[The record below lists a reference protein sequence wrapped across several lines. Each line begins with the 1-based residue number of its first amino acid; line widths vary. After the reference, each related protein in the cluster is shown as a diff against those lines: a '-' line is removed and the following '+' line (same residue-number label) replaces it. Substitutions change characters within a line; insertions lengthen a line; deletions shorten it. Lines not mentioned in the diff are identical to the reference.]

1 LNLRLAED
9 ANLRHSRSEKSGRAN
24 RKTKKSEPQMLK
36 SATNSRGSNTDRK
49 YVITQV
55 RHWTIERNIFYRRH
69 SPI

>member
-1 LNLRLAED
+1 
-9 ANLRHSRSEKSGRAN
+9 
-24 RKTKKSEPQMLK
+24 MLK
-36 SATNSRGSNTDRK
+36 SATNGRGSNTDRK